1 MAGHTRKD
9 EIDPVA
15 SAAAPPGNDHKRA
28 ARGRR
33 KAGGVVNPSSEAT
46 KAPGGKRGLSHGRT
60 TSGANQGAGG
70 KGKRSAAAFIKA
82 KVQSALKKRA
92 KEKITLSSLVAQ
104 NSHVVFTAGFCVI
117 AIVVAALMKVKDI
130 SPGALRK
137 EISAYKSQN
146 SVLKNEVN
154 LVHQENAVLY
164 NRILTLHNHL
174 MRASSQYTRW
184 HTALNEDLIKEG
196 EEQIRPYTAVVPDGV
211 TPGSG
216 FEVVVDGQI
225 YLVLCPK
232 GGKPGDTVAFDLL
245 AQVLSQVVDGGLV
258 NAETRSTAQ
267 ASNLEKSWTVVSE
280 RTNIS
285 RLSHQL
291 ASPRIHWIRMR
302 NSQLP
307 KLVNQ
312 VAGSA
317 MEDGLVTSNTNATS
331 SDATISAE

>member
-137 EISAYKSQN
+137 EISVGILHSYP
-146 SVLKNEVN
+146 
-154 LVHQENAVLY
+154 ENAVLY

-196 EEQIRPYTAVVPDGV
+196 EEQIRVIDTR
-211 TPGSG
+211 
-216 FEVVVDGQI
+216 EGQ
-225 YLVLCPK
+225 
-232 GGKPGDTVAFDLL
+232 
-245 AQVLSQVVDGGLV
+245 
-258 NAETRSTAQ
+258 RSD
-267 ASNLEKSWTVVSE
+267 E
-280 RTNIS
+280 R
-285 RLSHQL
+285 
-291 ASPRIHWIRMR
+291 
-302 NSQLP
+302 
-307 KLVNQ
+307 
-312 VAGSA
+312 
-317 MEDGLVTSNTNATS
+317 D
-331 SDATISAE
+331 